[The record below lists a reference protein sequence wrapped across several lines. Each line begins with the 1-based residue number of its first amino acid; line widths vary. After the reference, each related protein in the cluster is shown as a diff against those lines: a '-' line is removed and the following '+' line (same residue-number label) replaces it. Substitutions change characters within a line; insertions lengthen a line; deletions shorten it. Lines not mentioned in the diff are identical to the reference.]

1 MNNISI
7 TAVIGSDVSIGFN
20 TVIGDGV
27 TIGTGTTIGNNVT
40 VCQGSVIGDKVYIE
54 SNAVLGRPPRPAKT
68 STVKV
73 VKNLPPLKVGAG
85 TTVGAGAV
93 LYAGSVIGSFCL
105 IGDTAVLREGCSIGD
120 EVIIGTGVIVEN
132 SVNIGCKTKIQSG
145 AYITAYTAI
154 DEQCFIAPMVTT
166 TNDNFMGR
174 TEERFKHI
182 KGATVQKCA
191 RVGGGSILLPGV
203 KVAEESY
210 IAAGSV
216 VTRDTFPG
224 VMYKGVPAREF
235 KPVPERELLNK
246 YCQEEKNEDS
256 SR

>member
-1 MNNISI
+1 MNNISH
-7 TAVIGSDVSIGFN
+7 TAEIGSNVGIGFN

-27 TIGTGTTIGNNVT
+27 IIGTGVTIGNNVT
-40 VCQGSVIGDKVYIE
+40 VYKGTIIGDKVYIE
-54 SNAVLGRPPRPAKT
+54 SNAVIGRPPRPAKT

-73 VKNLPPLKVGAG
+73 SQNLPPLKLGAG

-93 LYAGSVIGSFCL
+93 LYAGSVIGSCCL
-105 IGDTAVLREGCSIGD
+105 VGDTAVLREGCSIGD
-120 EVIIGTGVIVEN
+120 DVIIGTGVIVEN
-132 SVNIGCKTKIQSG
+132 AVNIGGKTKIQSG

-174 TEERFKHI
+174 TVERFQHI
-182 KGATVQKCA
+182 RGATVQKCA

-203 KVAEESY
+203 KVAQESY

-216 VTRDTFPG
+216 VTRDTLPG
-224 VMYKGVPAREF
+224 RMYKGMPAKEF
-235 KPVPERELLNK
+235 KPVPVRELLNK
-246 YCQEEKNEDS
+246 YCQEDKDEDP